1 MQHEVLV
8 CLLGHTGDV
17 IVDTG
22 KGSFAVAD
30 DIPFLAPSD
39 KDLVNKIVRV
49 GYDYSF
55 IHAFAE
61 KVTEFDF
68 GNRGAFASLSTST
81 TTTTPDPASSALS
94 PSPSSSEAT
103 TAARPTETSA
113 GSYDA
118 TGRHRGVYMRAL
130 GMALGTTLAE
140 YREVI
145 LEEERAYMADRA
157 RPLAQLMFSL
167 RKYEL
172 LFPAV
177 CRVIRQIESGAGI
190 HGAALCNCLYRASIT
205 GFPEVKA
212 CFDRLLFSLHQ
223 VRF

>member
-22 KGSFAVAD
+22 RGAFAVAD

-39 KDLVNKIVRV
+39 KALVNKIVRV

-61 KVTEFDF
+61 RVKEFDF
-68 GNRGAFASLSTST
+68 ITHAAYALPAPPPKAAAAAASGGAF
-81 TTTTPDPASSALS
+81 SATE
-94 PSPSSSEAT
+94 EADR
-103 TAARPTETSA
+103 RP
-113 GSYDA
+113 
-118 TGRHRGVYMRAL
+118 GVYMRAL
-130 GMALGTTLAE
+130 GMALGATLAE

-145 LEEERAYMADRA
+145 LAEEQAYMADQN

-167 RKYEL
+167 RKCVR
-172 LFPAV
+172 ACGRACV
-177 CRVIRQIESGAGI
+177 ACACACAGCWSSGCG
-190 HGAALCNCLYRASIT
+190 
-205 GFPEVKA
+205 P
-212 CFDRLLFSLHQ
+212 
-223 VRF
+223 